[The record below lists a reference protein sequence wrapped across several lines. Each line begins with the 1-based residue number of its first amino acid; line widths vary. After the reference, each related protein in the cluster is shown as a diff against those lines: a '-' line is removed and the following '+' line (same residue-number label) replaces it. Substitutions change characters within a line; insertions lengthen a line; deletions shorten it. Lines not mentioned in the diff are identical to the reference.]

1 MKIPQINVKF
11 LTQLLTNSAN
21 LNHYINKIDENNT
34 FCSLNMSID
43 KNIFKQIN
51 DIKSFDIY
59 INQNYSE
66 KFNWIGLKKY
76 SFPNN
81 EEINKDLDN
90 INNRDNNIV
99 SLKFNCLLK
108 EKGDYDINQLCMVI
122 YSNIPRQQEKYI
134 HKILSPIIVK
144 I

>member
-1 MKIPQINVKF
+1 MTSIILKHIV
-11 LTQLLTNSAN
+11 
-21 LNHYINKIDENNT
+21 NKIDDNNT
-34 FCSLNMSID
+34 VCSLIMTIN
-43 KNIFKQIN
+43 KNIFKEIN

-66 KFNWIGLKKY
+66 QYNWIGLKKY

-81 EEINKDLDN
+81 NSNDKEKDKDLDN
-90 INNRDNNIV
+90 NENNVVN
-99 SLKFNCLLK
+99 LEFNCLFK
-108 EKGDYDINQLCMVI
+108 EKGEYDLNQVGMVI

-144 I
+144 IE

>member
-1 MKIPQINVKF
+1 MTSITLKHIV
-11 LTQLLTNSAN
+11 
-21 LNHYINKIDENNT
+21 NKIDDNNT
-34 FCSLNMSID
+34 VCSLIMTIN
-43 KNIFKQIN
+43 KNIFKEIN

-66 KFNWIGLKKY
+66 QFNWIGLKKY

-81 EEINKDLDN
+81 INNDKEKNKDM
-90 INNRDNNIV
+90 DNNDNNV
-99 SLKFNCLLK
+99 VTLEFNCLFK
-108 EKGDYDINQLCMVI
+108 EKGEYDLNQVGMVI

-144 I
+144 IE

>member
-1 MKIPQINVKF
+1 MSSITLRHIV
-11 LTQLLTNSAN
+11 
-21 LNHYINKIDENNT
+21 NKIDDNNT
-34 FCSLNMSID
+34 VCSLIMTIN
-43 KNIFKQIN
+43 KNIFKEIN

-66 KFNWIGLKKY
+66 QFNWIGLKKY

-81 EEINKDLDN
+81 INNDKEKNKDM
-90 INNRDNNIV
+90 DNNDNNV
-99 SLKFNCLLK
+99 VTLEFNCLFK
-108 EKGDYDINQLCMVI
+108 EKGEYDLNQVGMVI

-144 I
+144 IE